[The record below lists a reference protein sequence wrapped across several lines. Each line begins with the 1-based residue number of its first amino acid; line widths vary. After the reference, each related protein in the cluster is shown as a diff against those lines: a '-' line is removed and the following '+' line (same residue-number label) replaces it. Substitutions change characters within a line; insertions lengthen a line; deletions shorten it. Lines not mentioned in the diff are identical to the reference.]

1 MKTGSLRARVILT
14 TLALLAIVLAGVVTA
29 VTLAYRAKLDGDLHS
44 RLAKA
49 GAAVERAGSAGQ
61 AKRLLPGLALEGI
74 AIRIKPPAG
83 GEAPATGPAK
93 TSSTIQARGSLL
105 FSTRPSPTER
115 RSPSPPA
122 AQTSTTQSPTC
133 FSSSSWSRPP
143 RSCSPPARPPRHSH
157 RSPPLSAV
165 IQTAT
170 RIAHGDSKL
179 RLEPSRT
186 DTELGSLAQ
195 AFDQMVDAL
204 EKAIE
209 EARASDAATRR
220 FLADASHEL
229 RTPIA
234 ALQASVETLLREQP
248 ERPERDR
255 LEAAVARESERL
267 GRLVDD
273 LLGLARLEAHP
284 TRTPVD
290 LATIVRPL
298 IEDAHTRAPGAAITL
313 SADNDTTVR
322 GDPDA
327 LERVLRNL
335 IDNALAAIQPTG
347 VIEVQL
353 QRCNGYVQAR
363 VADDG
368 PGGTRTST
376 RTHLRA
382 LRSTRLHQTRPRPR
396 PRHRPPHRRA
406 TPRRPHLRPHAERS
420 QLHPR
425 LPRSPDSMGSS
436 ELERFLERSGGH
448 VTAEASAVF
457 TDRIGFLSSTGD

>member
-14 TLALLAIVLAGVVTA
+14 TLALFATVLAGVVTA
-29 VTLAYRAKLDGDLHS
+29 VTLAYRARLDGDLHS

-49 GAAVERAGSAGQ
+49 GASVEHAHSAGQ

-74 AIRIKPPAG
+74 AIRIRPPVRS
-83 GEAPATGPAK
+83 EAPTNAPAN
-93 TSSTIQARGSLL
+93 TTSTIRGRGSLL
-105 FSTRPSPTER
+105 VLDEVLPDGTRVSFGASRASIDHAVTNLLLVELLV
-115 RSPSPPA
+115 A
-122 AQTSTTQSPTC
+122 ATALVLASLLVLQGTRTAL
-133 FSSSSWSRPP
+133 R
-143 RSCSPPARPPRHSH
+143 
-157 RSPPLSAV
+157 PLSAV
-165 IQTAT
+165 IETAT
-170 RIAHGDSKL
+170 RIALGDSKL

-186 DTELGSLAQ
+186 DTELGRLAR

-209 EARASDAATRR
+209 EARASEAATRR

-273 LLGLARLEAHP
+273 LLGLARLE
-284 TRTPVD
+284 TRPARIRVD
-290 LATIVRPL
+290 LATVVRPL
-298 IEDAHTRAPGAAITL
+298 IEDAHTRAPSAAITL
-313 SADNDTTVR
+313 SADNDATVS

-347 VIEVQL
+347 RVDVRL
-353 QRCNGYVQAR
+353 RRRNGYVQAL
-363 VADDG
+363 VSDDG
-368 PGGTRTST
+368 PGVPEHERQRIFERFVRLDPSKPGHGLGLAIARRIAQQHDGDLTCDSPPSGASFT
-376 RTHLRA
+376 LRIP
-382 LRSTRLHQTRPRPR
+382 TVP
-396 PRHRPPHRRA
+396 
-406 TPRRPHLRPHAERS
+406 
-420 QLHPR
+420 
-425 LPRSPDSMGSS
+425 PDSS
-436 ELERFLERSGGH
+436 
-448 VTAEASAVF
+448 
-457 TDRIGFLSSTGD
+457 

>member
-14 TLALLAIVLAGVVTA
+14 TLALLALVLAGVVTA

-83 GEAPATGPAK
+83 TGAPATAPAK
-93 TSSTIQARGSLL
+93 TGSTIQTRGSLL
-105 FSTRPSPTER
+105 ILDEVLPDGTEVSFSASRASIAHAVTNLLLVELLVAAAALVLATLFVLQGTRTALR
-115 RSPSPPA
+115 
-122 AQTSTTQSPTC
+122 
-133 FSSSSWSRPP
+133 
-143 RSCSPPARPPRHSH
+143 
-157 RSPPLSAV
+157 PLSAV
-165 IQTAT
+165 IETAT
-170 RIAHGDSKL
+170 RIAQGDSKL
-179 RLEPSRT
+179 RLTPSRT

-204 EKAIE
+204 ETAVE
-209 EARASDAATRR
+209 DARASDAATRR

-234 ALQASVETLLREQP
+234 ALQASAETLLREQP

-255 LEAAVARESERL
+255 LEAAVARDSERL
-267 GRLVDD
+267 GRLVND
-273 LLGLARLEAHP
+273 LLGIARLEAHP

-290 LATIVRPL
+290 LAGIARPL
-298 IEDAHTRAPGAAITL
+298 VEDAHTLAPHATITL
-313 SADNDTTVR
+313 SADNDTVVR

-335 IDNALAAIQPTG
+335 IDNALAAIQPNG
-347 VIEVQL
+347 RIDVHL
-353 QRCNGYVQAR
+353 RGLNGYVQAR

-368 PGGTRTST
+368 PGVPEDQRQ
-376 RTHLRA
+376 RIF
-382 LRSTRLHQTRPRPR
+382 
-396 PRHRPPHRRA
+396 
-406 TPRRPHLRPHAERS
+406 
-420 QLHPR
+420 
-425 LPRSPDSMGSS
+425 
-436 ELERFLERSGGH
+436 ERFVRLDPSKPGH
-448 VTAEASAVF
+448 GLGLAIARRIAQQHQGDLTYDPTPNGASF
-457 TDRIGFLSSTGD
+457 TLYLPVEP

>member
-49 GAAVERAGSAGQ
+49 GGAVERAGSAGQ

-83 GEAPATGPAK
+83 TGAPATAPAK
-93 TSSTIQARGSLL
+93 TGSTIQARGSLL
-105 FSTRPSPTER
+105 ILDEVLPDGTKVSFSASRASIDHAVTNLLLVELLVAAAALALATLLVLRGTRTALR
-115 RSPSPPA
+115 
-122 AQTSTTQSPTC
+122 
-133 FSSSSWSRPP
+133 
-143 RSCSPPARPPRHSH
+143 
-157 RSPPLSAV
+157 PLSAV
-165 IQTAT
+165 IETAT
-170 RIAHGDSKL
+170 RIAQGDSKL
-179 RLEPSRT
+179 RLTPSRT
-186 DTELGSLAQ
+186 DTELGSLAA

-204 EKAIE
+204 EAAIE

-229 RTPIA
+229 RTPVA

-255 LEAAVARESERL
+255 LEAAIARNSERL
-267 GRLVDD
+267 GRLVND

-284 TRTPVD
+284 TRTPTD
-290 LATIVRPL
+290 LATIARPL
-298 IEDAHTRAPGAAITL
+298 VEDAQARAPHATITL
-313 SADNDTTVR
+313 KADNDTTVR

-347 VIEVQL
+347 RIDVQL
-353 QRCNGYVQAR
+353 RRLNGYVQAH
-363 VADDG
+363 VVDDG
-368 PGGTRTST
+368 PGVPEHQRQRIFERFVRLDPGKPG
-376 RTHLRA
+376 HGLGLAIA
-382 LRSTRLHQTRPRPR
+382 LRIAQQHHGDLSCDPTLNGASFT
-396 PRHRPPHRRA
+396 
-406 TPRRPHLRPHAERS
+406 L
-420 QLHPR
+420 R
-425 LPRSPDSMGSS
+425 LPT
-436 ELERFLERSGGH
+436 EL
-448 VTAEASAVF
+448 
-457 TDRIGFLSSTGD
+457 

>member
-1 MKTGSLRARVILT
+1 MKTGSLRARVIIT

-44 RLAKA
+44 RLTTA

-74 AIRIKPPAG
+74 AIRITPPAG
-83 GEAPATGPAK
+83 AQARAAAPAETGL
-93 TSSTIQARGSLL
+93 TIRARGSLL
-105 FSTRPSPTER
+105 ILDEILPDSTKVSFSASRASIDHAVTNLLLVELLVAATAFLLATLLVLQGTRTALR
-115 RSPSPPA
+115 
-122 AQTSTTQSPTC
+122 
-133 FSSSSWSRPP
+133 
-143 RSCSPPARPPRHSH
+143 
-157 RSPPLSAV
+157 PLSAV
-165 IQTAT
+165 IETAT

-179 RLEPSRT
+179 RLNPSRV

-204 EKAIE
+204 ETAVE
-209 EARASDAATRR
+209 EARASEAATRR

-255 LEAAVARESERL
+255 LEAAVARDSDRL

-284 TRTPVD
+284 TRTRVD
-290 LATIVRPL
+290 LATVARPL
-298 IEDAHTRAPGAAITL
+298 VEDARTRSPRAEISL
-313 SADNDTTVR
+313 SVDADATVR
-322 GDPDA
+322 GDTDA

-335 IDNALAAIQPTG
+335 IDNALAAIEPTG
-347 VIEVQL
+347 RVDVHL
-353 QRCNGYVQAR
+353 RRLNGYVQVC

-368 PGGTRTST
+368 PGVPEDQRQ
-376 RTHLRA
+376 RIF
-382 LRSTRLHQTRPRPR
+382 
-396 PRHRPPHRRA
+396 
-406 TPRRPHLRPHAERS
+406 
-420 QLHPR
+420 
-425 LPRSPDSMGSS
+425 
-436 ELERFLERSGGH
+436 ERFVRLDPGKPGH
-448 VTAEASAVF
+448 GLGLAIAHRIAHQHDGDLTCDPTPNGACFTLRIPAE
-457 TDRIGFLSSTGD
+457 L

>member
-14 TLALLAIVLAGVVTA
+14 TLALFAIVLAAVVTA
-29 VTLAYRAKLDGDLHS
+29 VTLAYRAKLDGDLRH
-44 RLAKA
+44 RLTNAS
-49 GAAVERAGSAGQ
+49 AAVERAGSAAA

-74 AIRIKPPAG
+74 ATRFG
-83 GEAPATGPAK
+83 GTRGTAPVKGPRVE
-93 TSSTIQARGSLL
+93 TRGSLL
-105 FSTRPSPTER
+105 VLDEILPDGTRVTFSASRASIDHAVANLLLVELLVAAAALVLATVLVLHGTRTALR
-115 RSPSPPA
+115 
-122 AQTSTTQSPTC
+122 
-133 FSSSSWSRPP
+133 
-143 RSCSPPARPPRHSH
+143 
-157 RSPPLSAV
+157 PLSAV
-165 IQTAT
+165 IETAT

-186 DTELGSLAQ
+186 DTELGRLAA

-204 EKAIE
+204 EGAIE

-255 LEAAVARESERL
+255 LEASAARDGERL

-290 LATIVRPL
+290 LAAIARPL
-298 IEDAHTRAPGAAITL
+298 VDDAQARSPLATITI
-313 SADNDTTVR
+313 SADADTTVR

-347 VIEVQL
+347 RVEVHL
-353 QRCNGYVQAR
+353 RRRNGYIQAQ
-363 VADDG
+363 VNDDG
-368 PGGTRTST
+368 PGVPEQQRQ
-376 RTHLRA
+376 RIF
-382 LRSTRLHQTRPRPR
+382 
-396 PRHRPPHRRA
+396 
-406 TPRRPHLRPHAERS
+406 
-420 QLHPR
+420 
-425 LPRSPDSMGSS
+425 
-436 ELERFLERSGGH
+436 ERFVRLDPSKPGH
-448 VTAEASAVF
+448 GLGLAIARRIAQQHDGDLICDPTPNGASF
-457 TDRIGFLSSTGD
+457 TLQLPPESR